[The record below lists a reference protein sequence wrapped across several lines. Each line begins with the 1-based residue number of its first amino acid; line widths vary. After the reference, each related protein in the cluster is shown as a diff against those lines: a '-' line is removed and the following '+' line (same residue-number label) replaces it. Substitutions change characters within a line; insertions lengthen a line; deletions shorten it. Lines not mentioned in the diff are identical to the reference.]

1 MKKSLLILTMIA
13 FINGINA
20 QGNSSVAVA
29 NPNVEGLYATP
40 SICAKI
46 LRLEL
51 SKLNKYSVYDAFDM
65 EEVYDEDSNY
75 RSNCLSKSCLVEF
88 GKKLGADY
96 MLTGSYDLLANK
108 IVITLKMIDVKNSTI
123 YKSGLREF
131 TNQEKE
137 LQRMTEIVLKEM
149 HGVPTDKELVDRLKF
164 DNDIIMKSNVGK
176 VSNSGPRIGVGFMT
190 GSFYEFATR
199 SKAQGG
205 LDIVP
210 AVSMIGYQL
219 EAQYVGTDNFSAL
232 AEFIL
237 NVNGLEQGKFL
248 PTLSILNGFR
258 FGSAGWEFA
267 FGPGFTLSKT
277 SNGFFD
283 TEGHYGNAGHYY
295 SVEEY
300 SFPPSDWEAHVA
312 AHNNDPNNTDML
324 SYDDYLTKN
333 YVIEETLDDRAS
345 VKGAFMFVM
354 AFGRTFRA
362 GALNIPVNIFYS
374 SRQGGG
380 IAGINVGFNVTKKK
394 TTLITGM

>member
-1 MKKSLLILTMIA
+1 MKKSLLILIA
-13 FINGINA
+13 TAIINGINA
-20 QGNSSVAVA
+20 QGNSVAVA

-46 LRLEL
+46 LQLEL
-51 SKLNKYSVYDAFDM
+51 SKLNQYSVFDAFDM
-65 EEVYDEDSNY
+65 EEVYQRDSSY
-75 RSNCLSKSCLVEF
+75 RNNCLSKSCLVAF
-88 GKKLGADY
+88 GKELDADY

-108 IVITLKMIDVKNSTI
+108 IVITLKMIDVKNNSM

-137 LQRMTEIVLKEM
+137 LQRMTEVVLKEM
-149 HGVPTDKELVDRLKF
+149 LGMPVNSELVDQLKF
-164 DNDIIMKSNVGK
+164 DNDIITKSNVGK
-176 VSNSGPRIGVGFMT
+176 VSNSGPRVGVGFMT
-190 GSFYEFATR
+190 GDFYEFATR

-205 LDIVP
+205 MDIVP
-210 AVSMIGYQL
+210 AISMIGYQL

-258 FGSAGWEFA
+258 FGKAGWEFA
-267 FGPGFTLSKT
+267 FGPGFTLTRT

-283 TEGHYGNAGHYY
+283 TQGAYGIKDQYY
-295 SVEEY
+295 SV
-300 SFPPSDWEAHVA
+300 SGWDSDW
-312 AHNNDPNNTDML
+312 NNYISSNNIAP
-324 SYDDYLTKN
+324 DDYTNLGYTL
-333 YVIEETLDDRAS
+333 EETLDERAD

-362 GALNIPVNIFYS
+362 GALNIPVNVFYS
-374 SRQGGG
+374 SRGKGG
-380 IAGINVGFNVTKKK
+380 IAGINVGFNVTKSKS
-394 TTLITGM
+394 TVGTGI

>member
-1 MKKSLLILTMIA
+1 MKKLLLI
-13 FINGINA
+13 FITTAIVNGINA
-20 QGNSSVAVA
+20 QGNSIAVS

-40 SICAKI
+40 TICAKI
-46 LRLEL
+46 LQLEL
-51 SKLNKYSVYDAFDM
+51 SKLNQYSVFDSFDM
-65 EEVYDEDSNY
+65 EEVYLKDSSY
-75 RSNCLSKSCLVEF
+75 RNNCLSKSCLVAF
-88 GKKLGADY
+88 GKELDADY

-108 IVITLKMIDVKNSTI
+108 IVITLKMIDVKNNSM

-149 HGVPTDKELVDRLKF
+149 LGIPVNSELVDQLKF
-164 DNDIIMKSNVGK
+164 DNDIITKSNVGK
-176 VSNSGPRIGVGFMT
+176 VSNSGPRVGVGFMT
-190 GSFYEFATR
+190 GDFYEFATR

-205 LDIVP
+205 MDIVP
-210 AVSMIGYQL
+210 AISMIGYQL

-258 FGSAGWEFA
+258 FGKAGWEFA
-267 FGPGFTLSKT
+267 FGPGFTLTRT

-283 TEGHYGNAGHYY
+283 TQGAYGAKDQYY
-295 SVEEY
+295 SV
-300 SFPPSDWEAHVA
+300 SGWDSDW
-312 AHNNDPNNTDML
+312 NNYISSNNL
-324 SYDDYLTKN
+324 ASDDYTNLGYTL
-333 YVIEETLDDRAS
+333 EETLDERAD

-354 AFGRTFRA
+354 AFGRTFKA

-374 SRQGGG
+374 SRGKGG
-380 IAGINVGFNVTKKK
+380 IAGVNVGFNVTKSKS
-394 TTLITGM
+394 TVGTGI

>member
-1 MKKSLLILTMIA
+1 MKKTLLILITIA
-13 FINGINA
+13 FVNGINA
-20 QGNSSVAVA
+20 QSNSSVAVA

-46 LRLEL
+46 IRLEL

-65 EEVYDEDSNY
+65 EEVYAQDSSY
-75 RSNCLSKSCLVEF
+75 RNNCLSKSCLIEF
-88 GKKLGADY
+88 GNKLKADY
-96 MLTGSYDLLANK
+96 MITGSYDLLANK
-108 IVITLKMIDVKNSTI
+108 IVITLKMIDVKNGTI

-137 LQRMTEIVLKEM
+137 LQRMTEIVMKEM
-149 HGVPTDKELVDRLKF
+149 LSVPVNNELVDRLKF

-176 VSNSGPRIGVGFMT
+176 VSNSGPRVGVGVMT
-190 GSFYEFATR
+190 GSFYEYANR
-199 SKAQGG
+199 STQQGG
-205 LDIVP
+205 LDIFP

-237 NVNGLEQGKFL
+237 NVNGLEQGKFI

-258 FGSAGWEFA
+258 FGNAGWEFA
-267 FGPGFTLSKT
+267 FGPGFTLTKT
-277 SNGFFD
+277 STGTFVND
-283 TEGHYGNAGHYY
+283 VYTT
-295 SVEEY
+295 
-300 SFPPSDWEAHVA
+300 
-312 AHNNDPNNTDML
+312 NNEWDDIWSSQWDPNSSTYNEHMQAPGYTDVVDQM
-324 SYDDYLTKN
+324 
-333 YVIEETLDDRAS
+333 EETLDDRAD

-362 GALNIPVNIFYS
+362 GALNIPVNVFYS

-380 IAGINVGFNVTKKK
+380 IAGINVGFNVTKSKS
-394 TTLITGM
+394 TIGSGL

>member
-1 MKKSLLILTMIA
+1 MKKTLLILITIA
-13 FINGINA
+13 FVNGINA
-20 QGNSSVAVA
+20 QSNSSVAVA

-46 LRLEL
+46 IRLEL

-65 EEVYDEDSNY
+65 EEVYAQDSSY
-75 RSNCLSKSCLVEF
+75 RNNCLSKSCLIEF
-88 GKKLGADY
+88 GNKLKADY
-96 MLTGSYDLLANK
+96 MITGSYDLLANK
-108 IVITLKMIDVKNSTI
+108 IVITLKMIDVKNGTI

-137 LQRMTEIVLKEM
+137 LQRMTEIVMKEM
-149 HGVPTDKELVDRLKF
+149 FSVPVNNELVDRLKF

-176 VSNSGPRIGVGFMT
+176 VSNSGPRVGVGVMT
-190 GSFYEFATR
+190 GSFYEYANR
-199 SKAQGG
+199 STQQGG
-205 LDIVP
+205 LDIFP

-237 NVNGLEQGKFL
+237 NVNGLEQGKFI

-258 FGSAGWEFA
+258 FGNAGWEFA
-267 FGPGFTLSKT
+267 FGPGFTLTKT

-283 TEGHYGNAGHYY
+283 TEGKYGNEGNYY
-295 SVEEY
+295 SVDSY
-300 SFPPSDWEAHVA
+300 DSDWDSYLYT
-312 AHNNDPNNTDML
+312 NNSDPSNTQL
-324 SYDDYLTKN
+324 ENDDYLN
-333 YVIEETLDDRAS
+333 NGYVAKETLDDRAS

-380 IAGINVGFNVTKKK
+380 IAGINVGFNVTKSKS
-394 TTLITGM
+394 TIGTGL

>member
-1 MKKSLLILTMIA
+1 MKKSLLIFIA
-13 FINGINA
+13 TAIINGLNA
-20 QGNSSVAVA
+20 QGNSVAVA

-40 SICAKI
+40 TICAKI
-46 LRLEL
+46 LQLEL
-51 SKLNKYSVYDAFDM
+51 SKLKQYSVFDAFDM
-65 EEVYDEDSNY
+65 EEIYQRDSSY
-75 RSNCLSKSCLVEF
+75 RNNCLSKSCLVAF
-88 GKKLGADY
+88 GKELDADY

-108 IVITLKMIDVKNSTI
+108 IVITLKMIDVKNNSM

-149 HGVPTDKELVDRLKF
+149 LGIPVNSELVDQLKF
-164 DNDIIMKSNVGK
+164 DNDIITKSNVGR
-176 VSNSGPRIGVGFMT
+176 VSNSGPRVGVGFMT
-190 GSFYEFATR
+190 GDFYEFATR

-205 LDIVP
+205 MDIVP
-210 AVSMIGYQL
+210 AISMIGYQL

-258 FGSAGWEFA
+258 FGKVGWEFA
-267 FGPGFTLSKT
+267 FGPGFTLTRT

-283 TEGHYGNAGHYY
+283 TQGAYGAKDQYY
-295 SVEEY
+295 SV
-300 SFPPSDWEAHVA
+300 SGWDSDW
-312 AHNNDPNNTDML
+312 NNYISSNNL
-324 SYDDYLTKN
+324 ASDDYMNLGYT
-333 YVIEETLDDRAS
+333 VEETLDERAD

-354 AFGRTFRA
+354 AFGRTFKA

-374 SRQGGG
+374 SRGKGG
-380 IAGINVGFNVTKKK
+380 IAGVNVGFNVTKSKS
-394 TTLITGM
+394 TVGTGI

>member
-1 MKKSLLILTMIA
+1 M
-13 FINGINA
+13 
-20 QGNSSVAVA
+20 A

-46 LRLEL
+46 LQLEL
-51 SKLNKYSVYDAFDM
+51 SKLNQYSVFDAFDM
-65 EEVYDEDSNY
+65 EEVYQRDSSY
-75 RSNCLSKSCLVEF
+75 RNNCLSKSCLVAF
-88 GKKLGADY
+88 GKELDADY

-108 IVITLKMIDVKNSTI
+108 IVITLKMIDVKNNSM

-137 LQRMTEIVLKEM
+137 LQRMTEVVLKEM
-149 HGVPTDKELVDRLKF
+149 LGMPVNSELVDQLKF
-164 DNDIIMKSNVGK
+164 DNDIITKSNVGK
-176 VSNSGPRIGVGFMT
+176 VSNSGPRVGVGFMT
-190 GSFYEFATR
+190 GDFYEFATR

-205 LDIVP
+205 MDIVP
-210 AVSMIGYQL
+210 AISMIGYQL

-258 FGSAGWEFA
+258 FGKAGWEFA
-267 FGPGFTLSKT
+267 FGPGFTLTRT

-283 TEGHYGNAGHYY
+283 TQGAYGIKDQYY
-295 SVEEY
+295 SV
-300 SFPPSDWEAHVA
+300 SGWDSDW
-312 AHNNDPNNTDML
+312 NNYISSNNIAP
-324 SYDDYLTKN
+324 DDYTNLGYTL
-333 YVIEETLDDRAS
+333 EETLDERAD

-362 GALNIPVNIFYS
+362 GALNIPVNVFYS
-374 SRQGGG
+374 SRGKGG
-380 IAGINVGFNVTKKK
+380 IAGINVGFNVTKSKS
-394 TTLITGM
+394 LSTGI